1 VVGVES
7 PIQWELLADEE
18 DPSTYR
24 YSLQVFTHVN
34 HRLTR
39 HERIFVPKSDL
50 DLEVSRHG
58 SDQPGTP
65 VVIAPQTPETNQ
77 TWRLQRAETPEWLG
91 RRQTLPIA
99 ECIS

>member
-1 VVGVES
+1 MVGVES
-7 PIQWELLADEE
+7 PTQWELLADEE

-24 YSLQVFTHVN
+24 YSLVFSYVN
-34 HRLTR
+34 RCLMP

-65 VVIAPQTPETNQ
+65 VVIASQTPETNQ
-77 TWRLQRAETPEWLG
+77 TWRFQRVETPERLG

-99 ECIS
+99 ECIG